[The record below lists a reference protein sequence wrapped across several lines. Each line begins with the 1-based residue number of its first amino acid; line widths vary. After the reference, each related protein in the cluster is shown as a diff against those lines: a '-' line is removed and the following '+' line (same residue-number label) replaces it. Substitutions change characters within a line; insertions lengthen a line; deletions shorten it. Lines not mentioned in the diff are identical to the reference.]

1 MNRLIT
7 QRKTRTTPTEL
18 HLLGHHPGVGKSL
31 LPLGEDEIKVREV
44 VELFPVHL
52 VVAISV
58 CGLDQGTEKR
68 PERNH

>member
-1 MNRLIT
+1 MNRLVT

-31 LPLGEDEIKVREV
+31 LPLGEDELKVGEV
-44 VELFPVHL
+44 VELLQAHL
-52 VVAISV
+52 VVSISV
-58 CGLDQGTEKR
+58 CSFDQGAEKG